1 MMQATDIIH
10 NVIRL
15 PVSQRMLIVEQIIR
29 SIRHE
34 EQQPLEK
41 AAECLYADYYN
52 DKELTVFTQ
61 LDCEDFY
68 AERN

>member
-1 MMQATDIIH
+1 
-10 NVIRL
+10 
-15 PVSQRMLIVEQIIR
+15 MLMVEYIIR

-41 AAECLYADYYN
+41 AVACLYAEYLN
-52 DKELTVFTQ
+52 DKELTIFTQ

-68 AERN
+68 ETR